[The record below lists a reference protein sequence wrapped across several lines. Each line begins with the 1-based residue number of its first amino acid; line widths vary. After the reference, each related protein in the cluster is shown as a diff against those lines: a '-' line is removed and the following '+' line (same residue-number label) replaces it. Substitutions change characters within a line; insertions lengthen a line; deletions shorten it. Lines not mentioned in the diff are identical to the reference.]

1 MRLSSS
7 SNKPKIIDKK
17 FEERRNFLSDFA
29 KVAFAGI
36 IAALAIVP
44 MIQPEMPSSTYTIEK
59 PIRRFFALGATKPS
73 PEVKTEPRG

>member
-7 SNKPKIIDKK
+7 SNKPKIMDKK
-17 FEERRNFLSDFA
+17 SEERRKFLSDFA

-36 IAALAIVP
+36 VAAPAIVP
-44 MIQPEMPSSTYTIEK
+44 MIQPKIAIVYIHFEK

-73 PEVKTEPRG
+73 PEVKTKSGG